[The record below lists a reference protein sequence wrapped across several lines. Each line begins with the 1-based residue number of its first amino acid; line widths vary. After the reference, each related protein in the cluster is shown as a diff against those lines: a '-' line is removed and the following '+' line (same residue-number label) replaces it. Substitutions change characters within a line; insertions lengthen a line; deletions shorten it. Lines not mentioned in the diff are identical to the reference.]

1 MKKLVRIW
9 GALVLAL
16 LFASVAV
23 AQDTGRLDGE
33 IMDKDGKPYPD
44 VTVAIK
50 NSDTGQTYTVKTDKN
65 GKFVQLGL
73 RQGLYTIT
81 LGNQKDNFTYGPVK
95 FPIDTSKD
103 NNYKLNIKE
112 EMAATVAAHPE
123 EAKKKEEEEDKFKTM
138 KLHFQNGLTAMT
150 EATDLQKQI
159 KTAPADQR
167 APLQQKRTADCQT
180 ALTEFQ
186 QAEQGVGPKEVANH
200 ATVLQDLGAA
210 YECAGRYDDA
220 AAAFQKAID
229 LKPQA
234 AYYSGLSTNLAN
246 SAAAP
251 QMDPKVAESKLADAN
266 AGCEKAAA
274 LDPAVGG
281 TCFKNVGIVLNNKG
295 RQKDA
300 VAPLQKATQA
310 NPKDAQA
317 WYLLGSS
324 LTAMMDCKQEG
335 EKMTCTLA
343 PGTEDA
349 YQKCIDVDP
358 SSALGKECKDNL
370 DGARVA
376 AGGTETTV
384 SKKKK
389 KS

>member
-16 LFASVAV
+16 LFASIAV

-33 IMDKDGKPYPD
+33 ILDKEGKPYPD

-50 NSDTGQTYTVKTDKN
+50 NSDTGQTYTVKTDKT

-73 RQGLYTIT
+73 RSAIYLIT
-81 LGNQKDNFTYGPVK
+81 LTNENDKLSYGPVK
-95 FPIDTSKD
+95 FQVDSGKD
-103 NNYKLNIKE
+103 NNFKLSIKE
-112 EMAATVAAHPE
+112 LVAETAAAHPE
-123 EAKKKEEEEDKFKTM
+123 EAKKKDEEEDKFKTM
-138 KLHFQNGLTAMT
+138 KVHFQNGLTAMT

-167 APLQQKRTADCQT
+167 APLQQKRTTDCQT

-186 QAEQGVGPKEVANH
+186 QAEQGVGAKEVANH

-246 SAAAP
+246 SAAA
-251 QMDPKVAESKLADAN
+251 QTDPKVSESKLADAN

-281 TCFKNVGIVLNNKG
+281 TCYRNVGIVLNNKG

-349 YQKCIDVDP
+349 YQKCIDIDP

>member
-1 MKKLVRIW
+1 MKKLIRISA
-9 GALVLAL
+9 ALVLAL

-33 IMDKDGKPYPD
+33 ILDKEGNPYPD

-50 NSDTGQTYTVKTDKN
+50 NSDTGQTYTIKTDKN

-73 RQGLYTIT
+73 RSAIYLIT
-81 LGNQKDNFTYGPVK
+81 LTKENDKLNYGPLKFQMNSGKDNTFK
-95 FPIDTSKD
+95 LSFKD
-103 NNYKLNIKE
+103 LVAE
-112 EMAATVAAHPE
+112 TAAAHPE
-123 EAKKKEEEEDKFKTM
+123 EVKKKEEEEDKFKTM
-138 KLHFQNGLTAMT
+138 KVHFQNGLTAMT

-159 KTAPADQR
+159 KTVPADQR
-167 APLQQKRTADCQT
+167 APLQQKRAADCET

-234 AYYSGLSTNLAN
+234 AFYSGLSTNLAN
-246 SAAAP
+246 SAAA
-251 QMDPKVAESKLADAN
+251 QTDPKIAESKLADAN
-266 AGCEKAAA
+266 AGCDKAAA
-274 LDPAVGG
+274 LDPAVGA
-281 TCFKNVGIVLNNKG
+281 TCYRNVGIVLNNKG

-324 LTAMMDCKQEG
+324 LTALMDCKQEG

-370 DGARVA
+370 DGARAA
-376 AGGTETTV
+376 AGGSDTTV

-389 KS
+389 KG

>member
-16 LFASVAV
+16 LFASIAV

-33 IMDKDGKPYPD
+33 ILDKEGKPYPD

-50 NSDTGQTYTVKTDKN
+50 NSDTGQTYTVKTDKT

-73 RQGLYTIT
+73 RSAIYLIT
-81 LGNQKDNFTYGPVK
+81 LTNENDKLSYGPVK
-95 FPIDTSKD
+95 FQVDSSKD
-103 NNYKLNIKE
+103 NNFKLSFKE
-112 EMAATVAAHPE
+112 LVAETAAAHPE
-123 EAKKKEEEEDKFKTM
+123 EAKKKEEEEDKFKAM

-159 KTAPADQR
+159 RTAPADQK
-167 APLQQKRTADCQT
+167 APLQQKRTTDCQT

-186 QAEQGVGPKEVANH
+186 QAEQGVGAKEVANH

-234 AYYSGLSTNLAN
+234 SYYSGLSTNLAN
-246 SAAAP
+246 SAAA
-251 QMDPKVAESKLADAN
+251 QTDPKVAEGKLADAN

-281 TCFKNVGIVLNNKG
+281 TCYRNVGIVLNNKG

-349 YQKCIDVDP
+349 YQKCIDIDP

>member
-1 MKKLVRIW
+1 MKKLIRIS
-9 GALVLAL
+9 AAFVLAL

-23 AQDTGRLDGE
+23 AQDTGRLDGN
-33 IMDKDGKPYPD
+33 IMDKEGKPYPD

-73 RQGLYTIT
+73 RSAIYLISLTNENDK
-81 LGNQKDNFTYGPVK
+81 LSYGPVK
-95 FPIDTSKD
+95 FQVDSSKD
-103 NNYKLNIKE
+103 NTFRLSFKE
-112 EMAATVAAHPE
+112 LVAETAAAHPE
-123 EAKKKEEEEDKFKTM
+123 ETKKKEEEEDKFKTM

-220 AAAFQKAID
+220 ATAFQKAID

-246 SAAAP
+246 SAAA
-251 QMDPKVAESKLADAN
+251 QTDPKVAESKLADAN

-281 TCFKNVGIVLNNKG
+281 TCYKNVGIVLNNKG

-370 DGARVA
+370 DGARAA

>member
-16 LFASVAV
+16 LFASIAV
-23 AQDTGRLDGE
+23 AQDSGRLDGE
-33 IMDKDGKPYPD
+33 ILDKEGKPYPD

-73 RQGLYTIT
+73 RSAIYLVT
-81 LGNQKDNFTYGPVK
+81 LTNENDKLSYGPVK
-95 FPIDTSKD
+95 FQVDSSKD
-103 NNYKLNIKE
+103 NNFKLSFKE
-112 EMAATVAAHPE
+112 LVAETAAAHPE
-123 EAKKKEEEEDKFKTM
+123 DAKKKEEEEDKFKTM

-159 KTAPADQR
+159 RTAPADQR

-186 QAEQGVGPKEVANH
+186 QAEQGVGAKEVANH

-246 SAAAP
+246 SAAA
-251 QMDPKVAESKLADAN
+251 QTDPKVTESKLAEAH
-266 AGCEKAAA
+266 AGCDKAAA

-281 TCFKNVGIVLNNKG
+281 TCYRNVGIVLNNKG

-317 WYLLGSS
+317 WYLLGSA

-349 YQKCIDVDP
+349 YQKCIDIDP

-370 DGARVA
+370 DGARAA

>member
-1 MKKLVRIW
+1 MKKLIRIW

-16 LFASVAV
+16 LFASIAV
-23 AQDTGRLDGE
+23 AQDSGRLNGE
-33 IMDKDGKPYPD
+33 ILDKEGKPYAD
-44 VTVAIK
+44 VTVTIK
-50 NSDTGQTYTVKTDKN
+50 NPETGQTFTTKTDKN

-73 RQGLYTIT
+73 RDAAYAIT
-81 LGNQKDNFTYGPVK
+81 LTNQKDNLNYGPVAFQVGTTK
-95 FPIDTSKD
+95 E
-103 NNYKLNIKE
+103 NNFKLDFKQL
-112 EMAATVAAHPE
+112 AAETAASHPE
-123 EAKKKEEEEDKFKTM
+123 ETKKKEEEADKFKAM
-138 KLHFQNGLTAMT
+138 KAHFQNGLTAMT

-159 KTAPADQR
+159 KAAPADQK
-167 APLQQKRTADCQT
+167 APLQQKRTADCET

-220 AAAFQKAID
+220 ATAFQKSID

-234 AYYSGLSTNLAN
+234 ASYSGLSTNLAN
-246 SAAAP
+246 SAAA
-251 QMDPKVAESKLADAN
+251 QTDPKAAESKLADAN
-266 AGCEKAAA
+266 ADCEKAAA

-281 TCFKNVGIVLNNKG
+281 TCYKNVGIVLNNKG
-295 RQKDA
+295 HQKDA

-310 NPKDAQA
+310 NPKDAQG

-324 LTAMMDCKQEG
+324 LTALMDCKQEG

-343 PGTEDA
+343 PGTEEA

-370 DGARVA
+370 DGARAA
-376 AGGTETTV
+376 AGGAETTV

>member
-9 GALVLAL
+9 GALALAL

-23 AQDTGRLDGE
+23 AQDTGRLDGD
-33 IMDKDGKPYPD
+33 IMDKEGKPYPE

-50 NSDTGQTYTVKTDKN
+50 NSETGQTYTVKTDKN

-73 RQGLYTIT
+73 RSAIYLIT
-81 LGNQKDNFTYGPVK
+81 LTNENDKLNYGPVK
-95 FPIDTSKD
+95 FQVDSSKD
-103 NNYKLNIKE
+103 NTFKLSFKDLVAE
-112 EMAATVAAHPE
+112 TAAAHPE
-123 EAKKKEEEEDKFKTM
+123 EVKKKEEEEDKFKTM

-159 KTAPADQR
+159 KTVPADQR
-167 APLQQKRTADCQT
+167 APLQQKRTTYCQT

-220 AAAFQKAID
+220 ATAFQKAID

-246 SAAAP
+246 SAAA
-251 QMDPKVAESKLADAN
+251 QTDPKVAESKLADAN
-266 AGCEKAAA
+266 AGCDKAAA

-281 TCFKNVGIVLNNKG
+281 TCYRNVGIVLNNKG

-317 WYLLGSS
+317 WYLLGSA

-349 YQKCIDVDP
+349 YQKCIDIDP
-358 SSALGKECKDNL
+358 SSAMGKECKDNL

>member
-1 MKKLVRIW
+1 MNKLVRIS
-9 GALVLAL
+9 AAFVLAL

-23 AQDTGRLDGE
+23 AQDTGRLNGE
-33 IMDKDGKPYPD
+33 ILDKDGKPYPD

-50 NSDTGQTYTVKTDKN
+50 NSDTGQTFTLKTDKN

-73 RQGLYTIT
+73 RQGIYTIT
-81 LGNQKDNFTYGPVK
+81 LSNQKDNFTYGPVK
-95 FPIDTSKD
+95 FPIETTKE
-103 NNYKLNIKE
+103 NNYRLSIKDE
-112 EMAATVAAHPE
+112 IAATAAAHPE

-159 KTAPADQR
+159 KTVPADQKP
-167 APLQQKRTADCQT
+167 PLQQKRMTDCETAV
-180 ALTEFQ
+180 TEFQ
-186 QAEQGVGPKEVANH
+186 QAEQGVGPKETANH

-246 SAAAP
+246 SAAA
-251 QMDPKVAESKLADAN
+251 QTDPKVAESKLADAN

-300 VAPLQKATQA
+300 VAPLQKATQG

-317 WYLLGSS
+317 WYLLGSA
-324 LTAMMDCKQEG
+324 LTALMDCKQEG

-349 YQKCIDVDP
+349 YQKCIDIDP

-370 DGARVA
+370 DGARAA
-376 AGGTETTV
+376 AGGAETTV